1 MLPWL
6 GLLIIFSFIILLVS
20 FFIWKWLPIFIVIGD
35 IIYVVF
41 CVFRL
46 AYLSWE
52 VQSILVVLFVFQ
64 VPAFIVIGL
73 YYFIFW
79 GFFKEIRRKIVL
91 VVDDV
96 IFNGK
101 R

>member
-1 MLPWL
+1 MLPFL
-6 GLLIIFSFIILLVS
+6 AIFGFLSFLVLLIS

-46 AYLSWE
+46 AYLGSGM
-52 VQSILVVLFVFQ
+52 QSIFVVLLVFQ
-64 VPAFIVIGL
+64 VPAVIVIGL

-79 GFFKEIRRKIVL
+79 GFFKEIRKK
-91 VVDDV
+91 VVFVFDDV
-96 IFNGK
+96 IFK
-101 R
+101 AKK